1 MAVQDLPPQVLEVKS
16 RGHPP
21 KTLVGDCI
29 SMPENT
35 KHSWAEEITDDVDD
49 DDAQRQSAVKPR
61 QAAPRPTLSVLDAVA
76 LIVGVVVGAGIFKTP
91 ALVAA
96 HAGGPG
102 LFLLAW
108 LVGGVISLIG
118 ALCYAELATAYPH
131 TGGDYHYLRRAFGH
145 DMAFLFAWARMMV
158 LQTGSIAML
167 SFVFGDYALQLLP
180 IGQGGAAL
188 YAALA
193 IALVTTL
200 NLLGVQQGKSA
211 QKVLTTAKVLGV
223 LSIVVAG
230 LLVAPAAPAGAAD
243 APPRTAF
250 GLAMIFVLLTYG
262 GWNEAAYMSGEVRHA
277 QRNMLWSLLWAIS
290 LIAAIFIL
298 ANLAY
303 LKGLGLT
310 AMSGSD
316 VVAADVMRRVAGP
329 GGATFVSALIAIAA
343 LGSMN
348 ATTFTGARSMYALGQ
363 DYQPLGFLGRWRGGR
378 NTPANALLVQGSIAL
393 LLVLLGAWARDGFVT
408 MVEYTAPV
416 FWFFFLLVGL
426 SLFVL
431 RTQEPERPRPF
442 RVPLYP
448 VTPLIF
454 CVTCVYMLHSS
465 LAYTGPGAVVGVGV
479 LLAGVPLLF
488 LARPHHR

>member
-1 MAVQDLPPQVLEVKS
+1 
-16 RGHPP
+16 
-21 KTLVGDCI
+21 
-29 SMPENT
+29 MPENSR
-35 KHSWAEEITDDVDD
+35 HPWAGEIVENVDD
-49 DDAQRQSAVKPR
+49 EAAQRQSAVKTR
-61 QAAPRPTLSVLDAVA
+61 QAAPRPVLSVVDAVA
-76 LIVGVVVGAGIFKTP
+76 LIAGVVVGAGIFKTP
-91 ALVAA
+91 AIVAI
-96 HAGGPG
+96 HAGGTD

-118 ALCYAELATAYPH
+118 ALCYAELATAYPN

-167 SFVFGDYALQLLP
+167 GFVFGDYALQLLP

-193 IALVTTL
+193 ITFVTML
-200 NLLGVQQGKSA
+200 NLLGVEQGRSA
-211 QKVLTTAKVLGV
+211 QKVLTAAKILGV

-230 LLVAPAAPAGAAD
+230 LIL
-243 APPRTAF
+243 APPPAPGLAANEPPRVAF

-262 GWNEAAYMSGEVRHA
+262 GWNEAAYISGEVRDA
-277 QRNMLWSLLWAIS
+277 RRNMVWSLLWGIL
-290 LIAAIFIL
+290 LIATIFIL

-316 VVAADVMRRVAGP
+316 VVAADVMRRVAGQ
-329 GGATFVSALIAIAA
+329 GGATFVSSLIAIAA

-348 ATTFTGARSMYALGQ
+348 ATTFTGARSIYALGQ
-363 DYQPLGFLGRWRGGR
+363 DYRPLSFLGRWQGGR

-426 SLFVL
+426 SVFVL
-431 RTQEPERPRPF
+431 RTQEPERLRPF

-488 LARPHHR
+488 VARPYHQ

>member
-1 MAVQDLPPQVLEVKS
+1 ML
-16 RGHPP
+16 
-21 KTLVGDCI
+21 
-29 SMPENT
+29 ENT
-35 KHSWAEEITDDVDD
+35 RHSWAGEIADEVDD
-49 DDAQRQSAVKPR
+49 TQRQSAVRTR
-61 QAAPRPTLSVLDAVA
+61 QAAPRPMLTVPDAVA
-76 LIVGVVVGAGIFKTP
+76 LIVGVVIGAGIFKTP

-96 HAGGPG
+96 HAGGSG
-102 LFLLAW
+102 LFLFAW
-108 LVGGVISLIG
+108 LLGGVISLIG

-131 TGGDYHYLRRAFGH
+131 AGGDYHYLRRAFGQ

-167 SFVFGDYALQLLP
+167 GFVFGDYASQLLP
-180 IGQGGAAL
+180 LGRGGASL
-188 YAALA
+188 YSALA
-193 IALVTTL
+193 IALVTML
-200 NLLGVQQGKSA
+200 NLFGVQPGKSA
-211 QKVLTTAKVLGV
+211 QKVLTTVKILGV
-223 LSIVVAG
+223 LSIVVVG
-230 LLVAPAAPAGAAD
+230 LIVATPPIPDGSAE
-243 APPRTAF
+243 APPRAAF
-250 GLAMIFVLLTYG
+250 GLAMVFVLLTYG
-262 GWNEAAYMSGEVRHA
+262 GWNEAAYISGEVRNA
-277 QRNMLWSLLWAIS
+277 RRNMVWSLLWGLA
-290 LIAAIFIL
+290 LIAAILIF

-316 VVAADVMRRVAGP
+316 VVAADVMRRVAGER
-329 GGATFVSALIAIAA
+329 GATFVSALIAIAA

-348 ATTFTGARSMYALGQ
+348 ATVFTGARSIYALGQ
-363 DYQPLGFLGRWRGGR
+363 DYRTLSFLGRWRAGG
-378 NTPANALLVQGSIAL
+378 NTPANALLMQGSIAL

-448 VTPLIF
+448 LTPLIF

-465 LAYTGPGAVVGVGV
+465 LAYTGPGAAVGVGV

-488 LARPHHR
+488 LARSRYQ

>member
-1 MAVQDLPPQVLEVKS
+1 
-16 RGHPP
+16 
-21 KTLVGDCI
+21 
-29 SMPENT
+29 MPEN
-35 KHSWAEEITDDVDD
+35 SRYPWAGETVDRVD
-49 DDAQRQSAVKPR
+49 GKDTQSQSVAPTP
-61 QAAPRPTLSVLDAVA
+61 QAAPRPVLSVVDAVA
-76 LIVGVVVGAGIFKTP
+76 LIVGVVVGAGIFKSP
-91 ALVAA
+91 ALVAT

-108 LVGGVISLIG
+108 LAGGVISLIG
-118 ALCYAELATAYPH
+118 ALCYAELATAYPN

-167 SFVFGDYALQLLP
+167 GFVFGDYASQLLP
-180 IGQGGAAL
+180 IGHVGAAL

-193 IALVTTL
+193 ITFVTTL
-200 NLLGVQQGKSA
+200 NLLGVQQGKTA
-211 QKVLTTAKVLGV
+211 QKVLTTAKILGL

-230 LLVAPAAPAGAAD
+230 LIVAPPPPPSAEPAD
-243 APPRTAF
+243 SPRVAF

-262 GWNEAAYMSGEVRHA
+262 GWNEAAYISGEVRNA
-277 QRNMLWSLLWAIS
+277 RRNMVWSLLWGIL
-290 LIAAIFIL
+290 LIATIFML

-303 LKGLGLT
+303 LKGLGLS

-316 VVAADVMRRVAGP
+316 VVAADAMRRVAGQ
-329 GGATFVSALIAIAA
+329 GGASFVSMLIAIAA
-343 LGSMN
+343 LGSIN
-348 ATTFTGARSMYALGQ
+348 ATTFTGARSIYALGQ
-363 DYQPLGFLGRWRGGR
+363 DYRLLRFLGNWRGHR
-378 NTPANALLVQGSIAL
+378 NTPANALMMQGCIAL
-393 LLVLLGAWARDGFVT
+393 LLVLLGALARNGFVT

-416 FWFFFLLVGL
+416 FWFFFLLAGL

-448 VTPLIF
+448 VTPLMF
-454 CVTCVYMLHSS
+454 CLTCVYMLHSS

-479 LLAGVPLLF
+479 LLAGVPLL
-488 LARPHHR
+488 LVARPHHR

>member
-1 MAVQDLPPQVLEVKS
+1 
-16 RGHPP
+16 
-21 KTLVGDCI
+21 
-29 SMPENT
+29 MPENSQ
-35 KHSWAEEITDDVDD
+35 HPWASEIADDVDD
-49 DDAQRQSAVKPR
+49 NAQHQHTLRAHE
-61 QAAPRPTLSVLDAVA
+61 ATPRPMLSVLDAVA
-76 LIVGVVVGAGIFKTP
+76 LIVGVVIGAGIFKTP
-91 ALVAA
+91 ALVAT
-96 HAGGPG
+96 HAGDAG
-102 LFLLAW
+102 LFLFAW
-108 LVGGVISLIG
+108 VLGGVISLIG

-131 TGGDYHYLRRAFGH
+131 TGGDYHYLQRAFGQ

-167 SFVFGDYALQLLP
+167 GFVFGDYASQLLP
-180 IGQGGAAL
+180 IGRGGAPL

-193 IALVTTL
+193 IAGVTML
-200 NLLGVQQGKSA
+200 NLFGVQQGKSV
-211 QKVLTTAKVLGV
+211 QKVLTGAKVLGV

-230 LLVAPAAPAGAAD
+230 LLIATPPSPHVATDTSPRAG
-243 APPRTAF
+243 F

-262 GWNEAAYMSGEVRHA
+262 GWNEAAYISAEVRQA
-277 QRNMLWSLLWAIS
+277 RRNMVWSLLWGLL
-290 LIAAIFIL
+290 LIATILIL

-310 AMSGSD
+310 AMSMSD
-316 VVAADVMRRVAGP
+316 VVAADVMRRVAGEI
-329 GGATFVSALIAIAA
+329 GATFVSALIAIAA

-348 ATTFTGARSMYALGQ
+348 ATTFTGARSIYALGQ
-363 DYQPLGFLGRWRGGR
+363 DYRPLSVLGRWRAGG
-378 NTPANALLVQGSIAL
+378 NTPANALLLQGCIAL

-431 RTQEPERPRPF
+431 RTQEPEIPRPF

-448 VTPLIF
+448 LTPLIF

-465 LAYTGPGAVVGVGV
+465 LAYTGPGAIVGVGV
-479 LLAGVPLLF
+479 LLAGVPLLL
-488 LARPHHR
+488 LARPRHR

>member
-1 MAVQDLPPQVLEVKS
+1 
-16 RGHPP
+16 
-21 KTLVGDCI
+21 
-29 SMPENT
+29 MPENSE
-35 KHSWAEEITDDVDD
+35 HPWAGEVVDHVDVE
-49 DDAQRQSAVKPR
+49 DAQQQSAVKTR
-61 QAAPRPTLSVLDAVA
+61 QAAPRPVLSVVDAVA

-91 ALVAA
+91 ALVAT
-96 HAGGPG
+96 HAGGAD

-108 LVGGVISLIG
+108 LTGGVISLIG

-131 TGGDYHYLRRAFGH
+131 SGGDYHYLRRAFGQ
-145 DMAFLFAWARMMV
+145 DVAFLFAWARMMV

-167 SFVFGDYALQLLP
+167 GFVFGDYASQLLP

-193 IALVTTL
+193 ITLVTML
-200 NLLGVQQGKSA
+200 NLLGVEQGKSA
-211 QKVLTTAKVLGV
+211 QKVLTAAKILGV
-223 LSIVVAG
+223 LSIVAAG
-230 LLVAPAAPAGAAD
+230 LIVAPPPIHDVAAGE
-243 APPRTAF
+243 PPRVAF

-262 GWNEAAYMSGEVRHA
+262 GWNEAAYMSGEVRDVR
-277 QRNMLWSLLWAIS
+277 RNMVWSLLWGIA
-290 LIAAIFIL
+290 LIASIFML

-310 AMSGSD
+310 AMRGSD
-316 VVAADVMRRVAGP
+316 VVAADLMRRVAGR
-329 GGATFVSALIAIAA
+329 GGATFVSILIAIAA

-348 ATTFTGARSMYALGQ
+348 ATTFTGARSIYALGQ
-363 DYQPLGFLGRWRGGR
+363 DYRPLSFLGRWRGGR
-378 NTPANALLVQGSIAL
+378 NTPANALLLQGSIAL

-454 CVTCVYMLHSS
+454 CITCVYMLHSS
-465 LAYTGPGAVVGVGV
+465 LAYTGPGAIVGVGV

>member
-1 MAVQDLPPQVLEVKS
+1 
-16 RGHPP
+16 
-21 KTLVGDCI
+21 
-29 SMPENT
+29 
-35 KHSWAEEITDDVDD
+35 VDD
-49 DDAQRQSAVKPR
+49 DDAQGLNAVKTG
-61 QAAPRPTLSVLDAVA
+61 QAAPRPVLSVVDVVA

-96 HAGGPG
+96 HAGGTS

-108 LVGGVISLIG
+108 VVGGVISLIG

-131 TGGDYHYLRRAFGH
+131 TGGDYHYLRRAFGQ

-158 LQTGSIAML
+158 LQTGSITML
-167 SFVFGDYALQLLP
+167 GFVFGDYALQLLP

-193 IALVTTL
+193 IALVTLL
-200 NLLGVQQGKSA
+200 NLMGVKQGKSA
-211 QKVLTTAKVLGV
+211 QKVLTAAKVLGV

-230 LLVAPAAPAGAAD
+230 LLIASPAAPGPVAD
-243 APPRTAF
+243 EPPRTAF

-262 GWNEAAYMSGEVRHA
+262 GWNEAAYMSAEVQGAR
-277 QRNMLWSLLWAIS
+277 RNMLWSLLWAIS
-290 LIAAIFIL
+290 LIATIFIL

-310 AMSGSD
+310 AMGESD
-316 VVAADVMRRVAGP
+316 VVAADVMRRVAGQA
-329 GGATFVSALIAIAA
+329 GATFVSALIAIAA

-363 DYQPLGFLGRWRGGR
+363 DYRPLGFLGRWRGGR

-465 LAYTGPGAVVGVGV
+465 LAYTGAGAVIGVGV

>member
-1 MAVQDLPPQVLEVKS
+1 
-16 RGHPP
+16 
-21 KTLVGDCI
+21 
-29 SMPENT
+29 MPENT
-35 KHSWAEEITDDVDD
+35 RHSWAGELVDDVDD
-49 DDAQRQSAVKPR
+49 NAQRQRAVKSP
-61 QAAPRPTLSVLDAVA
+61 QAVPRPMLSVLDAVA
-76 LIVGVVVGAGIFKTP
+76 LIVGVVIGAGIFKTP
-91 ALVAA
+91 AVVAA
-96 HAGGPG
+96 HAGGTSQ
-102 LFLLAW
+102 FLLAW
-108 LVGGVISLIG
+108 ILGGVISLIG

-131 TGGDYHYLRRAFGH
+131 TGGDYHYLRRAFGQ

-167 SFVFGDYALQLLP
+167 GFVFGDYASQLLP
-180 IGQGGAAL
+180 LGQGGAPL
-188 YAALA
+188 YAALG
-193 IALVTTL
+193 IALVTIL
-200 NLLGVQQGKSA
+200 NLFGVQQGKSA
-211 QKVLTTAKVLGV
+211 QKVLTGAKVLGV

-230 LLVAPAAPAGAAD
+230 LLVAPPPAPEVASD
-243 APPRTAF
+243 APPRAAF

-262 GWNEAAYMSGEVRHA
+262 GWNEAAYISGEVRNA
-277 QRNMLWSLLWAIS
+277 RRNMVWSLLWGLL
-290 LIAAIFIL
+290 LIATILIL

-310 AMSGSD
+310 AMSRSD
-316 VVAADVMRRVAGP
+316 VVAADVMRRVAGES
-329 GGATFVSALIAIAA
+329 GATFVSALIAIAA

-348 ATTFTGARSMYALGQ
+348 ATTFTGARSIYALGQ
-363 DYQPLGFLGRWRGGR
+363 DYRPLSALGRWRAGG
-378 NTPANALLVQGSIAL
+378 NTPANALLLQGSIAL

-448 VTPLIF
+448 LTPLIF

-479 LLAGVPLLF
+479 LLAGVPLLL
-488 LARPHHR
+488 LASPRHE

>member
-1 MAVQDLPPQVLEVKS
+1 
-16 RGHPP
+16 
-21 KTLVGDCI
+21 
-29 SMPENT
+29 MPEN
-35 KHSWAEEITDDVDD
+35 SRPPWAEETAEDVDHAD
-49 DDAQRQSAVKPR
+49 DRFETAVTTR
-61 QAAPRPTLSVLDAVA
+61 QAVPRPMLSVLDAVA
-76 LIVGVVVGAGIFKTP
+76 LIVGVVVGAGLFKTP

-96 HAGGPG
+96 HAGGAD

-108 LVGGVISLIG
+108 LLGGIISLIG

-131 TGGDYHYLRRAFGH
+131 SGGDYHYLRRAFGQ
-145 DMAFLFAWARMMV
+145 DIGFLFAWARMMV

-167 SFVFGDYALQLLP
+167 GFVFGDYASQLLP

-193 IALVTTL
+193 ITLVTVL
-200 NLLGVQQGKSA
+200 NLFGVQQGKLA
-211 QKVLTTAKVLGV
+211 QKLLTTAKVLGV

-230 LLVAPAAPAGAAD
+230 LIIAAPP
-243 APPRTAF
+243 APQGLVEEAPRSAF

-262 GWNEAAYMSGEVRHA
+262 GWNEAAYISAEVRHA
-277 QRNMLWSLLWAIS
+277 RRNMAWSLLWGIA
-290 LIAAIFIL
+290 LIALILIL

-310 AMSGSD
+310 AMSASD
-316 VVAADVMRRVAGP
+316 IVAADVMSRVAGEA
-329 GGATFVSALIAIAA
+329 GATFVSVLIAVAA

-348 ATTFTGARSMYALGQ
+348 ATTFTGARSIYALGR
-363 DYQPLGFLGRWRGGR
+363 DFHLLSFLGRWRVGG
-378 NTPANALLVQGSIAL
+378 NTPANALLIQGSLAL
-393 LLVLLGAWARDGFVT
+393 LLVLLGAWARDGFVS

-416 FWFFFLLVGL
+416 FWFFFLLAGL

-448 VTPLIF
+448 LTPLIF

-479 LLAGVPLLF
+479 LLAGVPVLF
-488 LARPHHR
+488 LARPRYR

>member
-1 MAVQDLPPQVLEVKS
+1 
-16 RGHPP
+16 
-21 KTLVGDCI
+21 
-29 SMPENT
+29 MPENSR
-35 KHSWAEEITDDVDD
+35 HPWAGEIVENVDD
-49 DDAQRQSAVKPR
+49 EDAQRQSAVKTR
-61 QAAPRPTLSVLDAVA
+61 QAAPRPVLSVVDAVA
-76 LIVGVVVGAGIFKTP
+76 LIAGVVVGAGIFKTP
-91 ALVAA
+91 AIVAI
-96 HAGGPG
+96 HAGGTD

-108 LVGGVISLIG
+108 LIGGVISLIG
-118 ALCYAELATAYPH
+118 ALCYAELATAYPN

-167 SFVFGDYALQLLP
+167 GFVFGDYALQLLP

-193 IALVTTL
+193 ITFVTML
-200 NLLGVQQGKSA
+200 NLLGVEQGKSA
-211 QKVLTTAKVLGV
+211 QKVLTAAKILGV

-230 LLVAPAAPAGAAD
+230 LIVAPPPAPDLAANE
-243 APPRTAF
+243 PPRVAF

-262 GWNEAAYMSGEVRHA
+262 GWNEAAYMSGEVRDA
-277 QRNMLWSLLWAIS
+277 RRNMVWSLLWGIL
-290 LIAAIFIL
+290 LITTIFIL

-316 VVAADVMRRVAGP
+316 VVAADVMRRVAGQ
-329 GGATFVSALIAIAA
+329 GGATFVSSLIAIAA

-363 DYQPLGFLGRWRGGR
+363 DYRPLSFLGRWQGGR
-378 NTPANALLVQGSIAL
+378 NTPANALLVQGSLAL

-426 SLFVL
+426 SVFVL
-431 RTQEPERPRPF
+431 RTQEPERLRPF

-488 LARPHHR
+488 VARPYHQ

>member
-1 MAVQDLPPQVLEVKS
+1 
-16 RGHPP
+16 
-21 KTLVGDCI
+21 
-29 SMPENT
+29 MPENSR
-35 KHSWAEEITDDVDD
+35 HPWAGEIVENVDD
-49 DDAQRQSAVKPR
+49 EDAQRQSAVKTR
-61 QAAPRPTLSVLDAVA
+61 QAAPRPVLSVVDAVA
-76 LIVGVVVGAGIFKTP
+76 LIAGVVVGAGIFKTP
-91 ALVAA
+91 AIVAI
-96 HAGGPG
+96 HAGGTD

-118 ALCYAELATAYPH
+118 ALCYAELATAYPN
-131 TGGDYHYLRRAFGH
+131 TGGDYHYLRCAFGH

-167 SFVFGDYALQLLP
+167 GFVFGDYALQLLP
-180 IGQGGAAL
+180 IGQGGVAL

-193 IALVTTL
+193 ITFVTTL
-200 NLLGVQQGKSA
+200 NLFGVEQGRLA
-211 QKVLTTAKVLGV
+211 QKVLTAAKILGV

-230 LLVAPAAPAGAAD
+230 LIVAPPPAPALAANE
-243 APPRTAF
+243 PPRVAF

-262 GWNEAAYMSGEVRHA
+262 GWNEAAYISGEVRDA
-277 QRNMLWSLLWAIS
+277 RRNMVWSLLWGIL
-290 LIAAIFIL
+290 LIATIFIL

-310 AMSGSD
+310 AMSESD
-316 VVAADVMRRVAGP
+316 VVAADVMRRVAGQ
-329 GGATFVSALIAIAA
+329 GGATFVSSLIAVAA

-348 ATTFTGARSMYALGQ
+348 ATIFTGARSIYALGQ
-363 DYQPLGFLGRWRGGR
+363 DYRPLSFLGRWQGGR

-426 SLFVL
+426 SVFVL
-431 RTQEPERPRPF
+431 RTQEPERLRPF

-488 LARPHHR
+488 MAHPYHR

>member
-1 MAVQDLPPQVLEVKS
+1 
-16 RGHPP
+16 
-21 KTLVGDCI
+21 
-29 SMPENT
+29 
-35 KHSWAEEITDDVDD
+35 
-49 DDAQRQSAVKPR
+49 
-61 QAAPRPTLSVLDAVA
+61 
-76 LIVGVVVGAGIFKTP
+76 
-91 ALVAA
+91 
-96 HAGGPG
+96 
-102 LFLLAW
+102 
-108 LVGGVISLIG
+108 VISLIG
-118 ALCYAELATAYPH
+118 ALCYAELATAYPN

-167 SFVFGDYALQLLP
+167 GFVFGDYALELLP
-180 IGQGGAAL
+180 IGQGGAAF

-193 IALVTTL
+193 ITFVTML
-200 NLLGVQQGKSA
+200 NLLGVEQGKLA
-211 QKVLTTAKVLGV
+211 QKVLTAAKILGL

-230 LLVAPAAPAGAAD
+230 LIVAPPPALDLAATE
-243 APPRTAF
+243 PPRVAF

-262 GWNEAAYMSGEVRHA
+262 GWNEAAYMSGEVRDA
-277 QRNMLWSLLWAIS
+277 RRNMVWSLLWGILS
-290 LIAAIFIL
+290 IATIFIL

-316 VVAADVMRRVAGP
+316 VVAAEVMRRVAGQ
-329 GGATFVSALIAIAA
+329 GGATFVSILIAIAA

-348 ATTFTGARSMYALGQ
+348 ATTFTGARSIYALGQ
-363 DYQPLGFLGRWRGGR
+363 DYRPLSFLGHWRGGR
-378 NTPANALLVQGSIAL
+378 NTPANALLMQGSIAL

-408 MVEYTAPV
+408 MVEFTAPV
-416 FWFFFLLVGL
+416 FWFFFLLAGL

-454 CVTCVYMLHSS
+454 CITCVYMLHSS
-465 LAYTGPGAVVGVGV
+465 LAYTGPGAAVGVGV

-488 LARPHHR
+488 VARPHHR

>member
-1 MAVQDLPPQVLEVKS
+1 
-16 RGHPP
+16 
-21 KTLVGDCI
+21 
-29 SMPENT
+29 MPEHS
-35 KHSWAEEITDDVDD
+35 KHPWAGEIVDNSDD
-49 DDAQRQSAVKPR
+49 DDAQRQNAVKTS
-61 QAAPRPTLSVLDAVA
+61 QGTPRPVLSVVDAVA

-91 ALVAA
+91 ALVAT
-96 HAGGPG
+96 HAGGTE

-108 LVGGVISLIG
+108 LIGGVISLIG

-131 TGGDYHYLRRAFGH
+131 SGGDYHYLRRAFGR

-167 SFVFGDYALQLLP
+167 GFVFGDYASQLLP

-200 NLLGVQQGKSA
+200 HLMGVEQGKFA

-230 LLVAPAAPAGAAD
+230 LIVAPPPAPDLATNQ
-243 APPRTAF
+243 PPRVAF

-262 GWNEAAYMSGEVRHA
+262 GWNEAAYMSGEVRDA
-277 QRNMLWSLLWAIS
+277 QRNMVWSLLWGIA
-290 LIAAIFIL
+290 LIVSIFIL

-310 AMSGSD
+310 SMRGSD
-316 VVAADVMRRVAGP
+316 VVAADLMRRVAGQ
-329 GGATFVSALIAIAA
+329 GGATFVSILIAIAA

-348 ATTFTGARSMYALGQ
+348 ATTFTGARSIYALGQ
-363 DYQPLGFLGRWRGGR
+363 DYRPFSFLGRWRGGR
-378 NTPANALLVQGSIAL
+378 NTPTNALLIQGSIAL

-448 VTPLIF
+448 VTPLMF

-465 LAYTGPGAVVGVGV
+465 LAYTGLGAVVGVGV

-488 LARPHHR
+488 LARSHHR

>member
-1 MAVQDLPPQVLEVKS
+1 ML
-16 RGHPP
+16 
-21 KTLVGDCI
+21 
-29 SMPENT
+29 ENT
-35 KHSWAEEITDDVDD
+35 RHSWTGENADGVDD
-49 DDAQRQSAVKPR
+49 DHAQRQSVVKTR
-61 QAAPRPTLSVLDAVA
+61 QAVPRPTLTVLDAVA
-76 LIVGVVVGAGIFKTP
+76 LIVGVVIGAGIFKTP

-96 HAGGPG
+96 HAGVPG

-108 LVGGVISLIG
+108 LLGGVISLIG

-131 TGGDYHYLRRAFGH
+131 AGGDYHYLRRAFGQE
-145 DMAFLFAWARMMV
+145 MAFLFAWARMMV

-167 SFVFGDYALQLLP
+167 GFVFGDYASQLLP
-180 IGQGGAAL
+180 LGQGSVPL
-188 YAALA
+188 YTALA
-193 IALVTTL
+193 IVLVTIL
-200 NLLGVQQGKSA
+200 NLFGVQPGRSA

-230 LLVAPAAPAGAAD
+230 LIVAAPPVPDGAAE
-243 APPRTAF
+243 APPRVAF
-250 GLAMIFVLLTYG
+250 GLAMVFVLLTYG
-262 GWNEAAYMSGEVRHA
+262 GWNEAAYISGEVRNA
-277 QRNMLWSLLWAIS
+277 RRNMVWSLFWGLA
-290 LIAAIFIL
+290 LIATILIL

-303 LKGLGLT
+303 LKGLGVT

-316 VVAADVMRRVAGP
+316 VVATDVMHRAAGEW
-329 GGATFVSALIAIAA
+329 GATFVSALIAMAA

-348 ATTFTGARSMYALGQ
+348 ATVFTGARSIYALGQ
-363 DYQPLGFLGRWRGGR
+363 DYRPLSFLGHWRAGG
-378 NTPANALLVQGSIAL
+378 NTPANALLMQGSIAL

-431 RTQEPERPRPF
+431 RTQDPERPRPF

-448 VTPLIF
+448 LTPLIF

-465 LAYTGPGAVVGVGV
+465 LAYTGPGAAVGVGV

-488 LARPHHR
+488 LARARYQ

>member
-1 MAVQDLPPQVLEVKS
+1 
-16 RGHPP
+16 
-21 KTLVGDCI
+21 
-29 SMPENT
+29 MPENNQ
-35 KHSWAEEITDDVDD
+35 HSWAEEIVDDVDD
-49 DDAQRQSAVKPR
+49 DDAQRQSAVKTT
-61 QAAPRPTLSVLDAVA
+61 QAAPRPVLSVLDAVA
-76 LIVGVVVGAGIFKTP
+76 LIVGVVIGAGIFKTP
-91 ALVAA
+91 ALVAV
-96 HAGGPG
+96 HVGDTG
-102 LFLLAW
+102 LFLFAW
-108 LVGGVISLIG
+108 LLGGVISLIG

-131 TGGDYHYLRRAFGH
+131 SGGDYHYLRRAFGQ

-167 SFVFGDYALQLLP
+167 GFVFGDYASQLLP
-180 IGQGGAAL
+180 IGQSGAPL

-193 IALVTTL
+193 IALVTIL

-211 QKVLTTAKVLGV
+211 QKVLTAVKVLGV

-230 LLVAPAAPAGAAD
+230 LLVAPSPPPEGVSDAAPRA
-243 APPRTAF
+243 AF

-262 GWNEAAYMSGEVRHA
+262 GWNEAAYISGEVRNA
-277 QRNMLWSLLWAIS
+277 RRNMVWSLLWGLL
-290 LIAAIFIL
+290 LIASILIL

-316 VVAADVMRRVAGP
+316 VVAADVMRRVAGE

-348 ATTFTGARSMYALGQ
+348 ATTFTGARSIFALGQ
-363 DYQPLGFLGRWRGGR
+363 DYRPLSLLGRWRAGGD
-378 NTPANALLVQGSIAL
+378 TPANALLLQGSIAL

-448 VTPLIF
+448 LTPLIF

-465 LAYTGPGAVVGVGV
+465 LAYTGPGAIVGVAV
-479 LLAGVPLLF
+479 LLAGVPLLL
-488 LARPHHR
+488 LAGPRHQ

>member
-1 MAVQDLPPQVLEVKS
+1 
-16 RGHPP
+16 
-21 KTLVGDCI
+21 
-29 SMPENT
+29 MPEHS
-35 KHSWAEEITDDVDD
+35 KHPWTGDIVDSSD
-49 DDAQRQSAVKPR
+49 EDDAQRQNAAKTS
-61 QAAPRPTLSVLDAVA
+61 QGAPRPVLSVVDTVA

-91 ALVAA
+91 SLVAT
-96 HAGGPG
+96 HTGGTE
-102 LFLLAW
+102 LFLIAW
-108 LVGGVISLIG
+108 LLGGVISLIG

-131 TGGDYHYLRRAFGH
+131 SGGDYHYLRRAFGR

-167 SFVFGDYALQLLP
+167 GFVFGDYTALLLP

-188 YAALA
+188 YAAMA

-200 NLLGVQQGKSA
+200 HLMGVEQGKFA

-230 LLVAPAAPAGAAD
+230 LIL
-243 APPRTAF
+243 APPPAPELASNQPPQVAF

-262 GWNEAAYMSGEVRHA
+262 GWNEAAYLSGEVRDA
-277 QRNMLWSLLWAIS
+277 RRNMIWSLLWGIA
-290 LIAAIFIL
+290 LIASIFIL

-303 LKGLGLT
+303 LKGLGLP
-310 AMSGSD
+310 AMRGSD
-316 VVAADVMRRVAGP
+316 VVAADLMRRVAGQ
-329 GGATFVSALIAIAA
+329 GGGTFVSMLIAIAA

-348 ATTFTGARSMYALGQ
+348 ATTFTGARSIYALGQ
-363 DYQPLGFLGRWRGGR
+363 DYRPFSFLGRWRGGR
-378 NTPANALLVQGSIAL
+378 NTPTNALLMQGSIAL

-448 VTPLIF
+448 VTPLMF

-488 LARPHHR
+488 LARSHHR

>member
-1 MAVQDLPPQVLEVKS
+1 
-16 RGHPP
+16 
-21 KTLVGDCI
+21 
-29 SMPENT
+29 
-35 KHSWAEEITDDVDD
+35 
-49 DDAQRQSAVKPR
+49 
-61 QAAPRPTLSVLDAVA
+61 
-76 LIVGVVVGAGIFKTP
+76 
-91 ALVAA
+91 
-96 HAGGPG
+96 
-102 LFLLAW
+102 
-108 LVGGVISLIG
+108 
-118 ALCYAELATAYPH
+118 
-131 TGGDYHYLRRAFGH
+131 
-145 DMAFLFAWARMMV
+145 MMV

-167 SFVFGDYALQLLP
+167 GFVFGDYALQLLP

-193 IALVTTL
+193 ITLVTIL
-200 NLLGVQQGKSA
+200 NLLGVEHGKAA
-211 QKVLTTAKVLGV
+211 QKVLTAAKILGV
-223 LSIVVAG
+223 LSIVAAG
-230 LLVAPAAPAGAAD
+230 LIVAPPPAPDVSANG
-243 APPRTAF
+243 PPRVAF

-262 GWNEAAYMSGEVRHA
+262 GWNEAAYISGEVRDA
-277 QRNMLWSLLWAIS
+277 RRNMVWSLLWGIL
-290 LIAAIFIL
+290 LIATIFIL

-316 VVAADVMRRVAGP
+316 VVAADVMRRVAGR
-329 GGATFVSALIAIAA
+329 GGATFVSILIAIAA

-348 ATTFTGARSMYALGQ
+348 ATTFTGARSIYALGQ
-363 DYQPLGFLGRWRGGR
+363 DYRPLNFLGHWRGSR
-378 NTPANALLVQGSIAL
+378 NTPTNALLLQGSIAL

-454 CVTCVYMLHSS
+454 CLTCVYMLHSS

-479 LLAGVPLLF
+479 LLAGVPLLRM
-488 LARPHHR
+488 AHPDHR

>member
-1 MAVQDLPPQVLEVKS
+1 ML
-16 RGHPP
+16 
-21 KTLVGDCI
+21 
-29 SMPENT
+29 ENT
-35 KHSWAEEITDDVDD
+35 RHSWAEEIADEV
-49 DDAQRQSAVKPR
+49 DDAQRQSAVKTR
-61 QAAPRPTLSVLDAVA
+61 QAGPRPMLTVLDAVA
-76 LIVGVVVGAGIFKTP
+76 LIVGVVIGAGIFKTP

-96 HAGGPG
+96 HAGGSG
-102 LFLLAW
+102 MFLLAW
-108 LVGGVISLIG
+108 LLGGVISLIG

-131 TGGDYHYLRRAFGH
+131 TGGDYHYLRRAFGQ

-167 SFVFGDYALQLLP
+167 GFVFGDYASQLLP
-180 IGQGGAAL
+180 LGQGGAPL
-188 YAALA
+188 YTALA
-193 IALVTTL
+193 IALVTML
-200 NLLGVQQGKSA
+200 NLFGVQPGKSA
-211 QKVLTTAKVLGV
+211 QKVLTTVKVLGV
-223 LSIVVAG
+223 LSIVVVG
-230 LLVAPAAPAGAAD
+230 LIVAAPPAPDGAAE
-243 APPRTAF
+243 APPRAAF
-250 GLAMIFVLLTYG
+250 GLAMVFVLLTYG
-262 GWNEAAYMSGEVRHA
+262 GWNEAAYISGEMRNA
-277 QRNMLWSLLWAIS
+277 RRNMVWSLFWGIA
-290 LIAAIFIL
+290 LIATILIF

-316 VVAADVMRRVAGP
+316 VVAADVMRRVAGER
-329 GGATFVSALIAIAA
+329 GATFVSALIAIAA

-348 ATTFTGARSMYALGQ
+348 ATVFTGARSIYALGQ
-363 DYQPLGFLGRWRGGR
+363 DYRPLSFLGRWRAGG
-378 NTPANALLVQGSIAL
+378 NTPANALLMQGSIAL
-393 LLVLLGAWARDGFVT
+393 LLVLLGACARDGFVT

-448 VTPLIF
+448 LTPLIF

-465 LAYTGPGAVVGVGV
+465 LAYTGPGAAVGVGV

-488 LARPHHR
+488 LARSRYQ

>member
-1 MAVQDLPPQVLEVKS
+1 
-16 RGHPP
+16 
-21 KTLVGDCI
+21 
-29 SMPENT
+29 MPEHS
-35 KHSWAEEITDDVDD
+35 KHPGAGQILDSVDD
-49 DDAQRQSAVKPR
+49 DDAQRQNAVKTS
-61 QAAPRPTLSVLDAVA
+61 QGAPRPVLSVVDAVA

-91 ALVAA
+91 ALVAT
-96 HAGGPG
+96 HAGGTE

-108 LVGGVISLIG
+108 LIGGVISLIG
-118 ALCYAELATAYPH
+118 ALCYAELATTYPH
-131 TGGDYHYLRRAFGH
+131 SGGDYHYLRRAFGR

-167 SFVFGDYALQLLP
+167 GFVFGDYASQLLP

-188 YAALA
+188 YAAMA

-200 NLLGVQQGKSA
+200 HLMGVEQGKFA

-230 LLVAPAAPAGAAD
+230 LIVAPPPTPDLATSQ
-243 APPRTAF
+243 PPRVAF

-262 GWNEAAYMSGEVRHA
+262 GWNEAAYMSGEVRDA
-277 QRNMLWSLLWAIS
+277 QRNMVWSLLWGIA
-290 LIAAIFIL
+290 LIVSIFIL

-310 AMSGSD
+310 SMRGSD
-316 VVAADVMRRVAGP
+316 VVAADLMRRVAGQ
-329 GGATFVSALIAIAA
+329 GGATFVSILIAIAA

-348 ATTFTGARSMYALGQ
+348 ATTFTGARSIYALGQ
-363 DYQPLGFLGRWRGGR
+363 DYRPFSFLGRWRGGR
-378 NTPANALLVQGSIAL
+378 NTPTNALLMQGSIAL
-393 LLVLLGAWARDGFVT
+393 LLVLLGAWARGGFVT

-448 VTPLIF
+448 VMPLMF

-488 LARPHHR
+488 LARSHHR

>member
-1 MAVQDLPPQVLEVKS
+1 M
-16 RGHPP
+16 
-21 KTLVGDCI
+21 LVGGYG
-29 SMPENT
+29 SMPENSR
-35 KHSWAEEITDDVDD
+35 HPWAGEIVENVDD
-49 DDAQRQSAVKPR
+49 EDAQRQSAVKTR
-61 QAAPRPTLSVLDAVA
+61 QAAPRPVLSVVDAVA
-76 LIVGVVVGAGIFKTP
+76 LIAGVVVGAGIFKTP
-91 ALVAA
+91 AIVAM
-96 HAGGPG
+96 HAGGTD

-118 ALCYAELATAYPH
+118 ALCYAELATAYPN

-167 SFVFGDYALQLLP
+167 GFVFGDYALQLLP

-193 IALVTTL
+193 ITFMTML
-200 NLLGVQQGKSA
+200 NLLGVEQGKSA
-211 QKVLTTAKVLGV
+211 QKVLTAAKILGV

-230 LLVAPAAPAGAAD
+230 LIL
-243 APPRTAF
+243 APPPAPELAANEPPRVAF

-262 GWNEAAYMSGEVRHA
+262 GWNEAAYMSGEVRNA
-277 QRNMLWSLLWAIS
+277 QRNMVLSLLWGIL
-290 LIAAIFIL
+290 LIVTIFIL

-316 VVAADVMRRVAGP
+316 VVAADVMRRVAGQ
-329 GGATFVSALIAIAA
+329 GGATFVSILIAIAA

-348 ATTFTGARSMYALGQ
+348 ATTFTGARSIYALGQ
-363 DYQPLGFLGRWRGGR
+363 DYRPLSFLGRWQGGR

-426 SLFVL
+426 SVFVL
-431 RTQEPERPRPF
+431 RTQEPERLRPF
-442 RVPLYP
+442 HVPLYP

-465 LAYTGPGAVVGVGV
+465 LAYTGPGAIVGVGV

-488 LARPHHR
+488 VARPYHR

>member
-1 MAVQDLPPQVLEVKS
+1 
-16 RGHPP
+16 
-21 KTLVGDCI
+21 
-29 SMPENT
+29 MPEDSG
-35 KHSWAEEITDDVDD
+35 HHWAGEIVENVDD
-49 DDAQRQSAVKPR
+49 ADAQLRNAAKTHL
-61 QAAPRPTLSVLDAVA
+61 AAPRPVLSVADAVA
-76 LIVGVVVGAGIFKTP
+76 LIIGVVVGVGIFKTP
-91 ALVAA
+91 AIVAS
-96 HAGGPG
+96 HAGGAD

-108 LVGGVISLIG
+108 LVGGMISLVG
-118 ALCYAELATAYPH
+118 ALCYAELATAYPNA
-131 TGGDYHYLRRAFGH
+131 GGDYHYLRRAFGH
-145 DMAFLFAWARMMV
+145 DMAFLFAWARTMV

-167 SFVFGDYALQLLP
+167 GFVFGGYALQLLP

-193 IALVTTL
+193 ITLVTVL
-200 NLLGVQQGKSA
+200 NLLGVEQGKSA
-211 QKVLTTAKVLGV
+211 QKVLTTAKILGV

-230 LLVAPAAPAGAAD
+230 LTVAPPPAAALAANE
-243 APPRTAF
+243 PPRVAF
-250 GLAMIFVLLTYG
+250 GLAMVFVLLTYG
-262 GWNEAAYMSGEVRHA
+262 GWNEAAYMSGEVRDA
-277 QRNMLWSLLWAIS
+277 QRTMVWSLLWGTA
-290 LIAAIFIL
+290 LITSIFIL

-303 LKGLGLT
+303 LKGLGLA

-316 VVAADVMRRVAGP
+316 VVAADVMHRVAGQ
-329 GGATFVSALIAIAA
+329 GGVTFVSALIAIAA

-348 ATTFTGARSMYALGQ
+348 ATTFTGARSIYALGQ
-363 DYQPLGFLGRWRGGR
+363 DYRPLSFLGRWRGGR
-378 NTPANALLVQGSIAL
+378 NTPANALLLQGGMAL

-431 RTQEPERPRPF
+431 RTQEPARSRPF

-454 CVTCVYMLHSS
+454 CITCVYMLHSS

-488 LARPHHR
+488 VAHPHRR

>member
-1 MAVQDLPPQVLEVKS
+1 
-16 RGHPP
+16 
-21 KTLVGDCI
+21 
-29 SMPENT
+29 MPENIR
-35 KHSWAEEITDDVDD
+35 HSWPRELADDVDEG
-49 DDAQRQSAVKPR
+49 DAQRQSAVKTR
-61 QAAPRPTLSVLDAVA
+61 QPAPRPMLSVVDAVA

-108 LVGGVISLIG
+108 LVGGVISLMG
-118 ALCYAELATAYPH
+118 ALCYAELATTYPN
-131 TGGDYHYLRRAFGH
+131 TGGDYHYVRRAFGY

-167 SFVFGDYALQLLP
+167 GFVFGDYALQLLP
-180 IGQGGAAL
+180 IGQGGVAL

-193 IALVTTL
+193 ITFVTML
-200 NLLGVQQGKSA
+200 NLLGVEQGKSA
-211 QKVLTTAKVLGV
+211 QKVLTVAKILGV

-230 LLVAPAAPAGAAD
+230 LLLAAPPAPDGTTD
-243 APPRTAF
+243 APPRAAF

-262 GWNEAAYMSGEVRHA
+262 GWNEAAYMSGEVRNA
-277 QRNMLWSLLWAIS
+277 QRNMVWSLLWGIS
-290 LIAAIFIL
+290 LIATIFIL

-303 LKGLGLT
+303 LKGIGLT

-316 VVAADVMRRVAGP
+316 VVAADVMRRVAGQ
-329 GGATFVSALIAIAA
+329 GGATFVSILIAIAA

-348 ATTFTGARSMYALGQ
+348 ATTFTGARSIYALGQ
-363 DYQPLGFLGRWRGGR
+363 DYRPLGFLGRWRGGR
-378 NTPANALLVQGSIAL
+378 NTPANALLMQGSIAL

-416 FWFFFLLVGL
+416 FWFFLLLAGL

-448 VTPLIF
+448 LPPLIF
-454 CVTCVYMLHSS
+454 CITCVYMLHSS

-488 LARPHHR
+488 LARRHYQ

>member
-1 MAVQDLPPQVLEVKS
+1 
-16 RGHPP
+16 
-21 KTLVGDCI
+21 
-29 SMPENT
+29 MPENSR
-35 KHSWAEEITDDVDD
+35 HPWAGEIVENVDD
-49 DDAQRQSAVKPR
+49 EDAQRQSAVKTR
-61 QAAPRPTLSVLDAVA
+61 QAAPRPVLSVVDAVA
-76 LIVGVVVGAGIFKTP
+76 LIAGVVVGAGIFKTP
-91 ALVAA
+91 AIVAI
-96 HAGGPG
+96 HAGGTD

-108 LVGGVISLIG
+108 LIGGVISLIG
-118 ALCYAELATAYPH
+118 ALCYAELATAYPN

-167 SFVFGDYALQLLP
+167 GFVFGDYALQLLP

-193 IALVTTL
+193 ITFVTML
-200 NLLGVQQGKSA
+200 NLLGVEQGKSA
-211 QKVLTTAKVLGV
+211 QKVLTAAKILGV

-230 LLVAPAAPAGAAD
+230 LIVAPPPAPDLAANE
-243 APPRTAF
+243 PPRVAF

-262 GWNEAAYMSGEVRHA
+262 GWNEAAYMSGEVRDA
-277 QRNMLWSLLWAIS
+277 RRNMVWSLLWGIL
-290 LIAAIFIL
+290 LITTIFIL

-316 VVAADVMRRVAGP
+316 VVAADVMRRVAGQ
-329 GGATFVSALIAIAA
+329 GGATFVSSLIAIAA

-363 DYQPLGFLGRWRGGR
+363 DYRPLSFLGRWQGGR
-378 NTPANALLVQGSIAL
+378 NTPANALLVQGSLAL

-426 SLFVL
+426 SIFVL
-431 RTQEPERPRPF
+431 RTQEPERLRPF

-488 LARPHHR
+488 VARPYHQ